1 MRRDGSA
8 YVVQVEAGREMLAK
22 NLGKRKKENFF
33 DYYKYMYIY
42 KKIPLSVIGEAL
54 PCKSNFFARILRVY
68 I

>member
-42 KKIPLSVIGEAL
+42 KKIPLRVIGEAL

>member
-1 MRRDGSA
+1 MCKSMRG
-8 YVVQVEAGREMLAK
+8 GRKMLAK

-42 KKIPLSVIGEAL
+42 KKIPLRVIGEAL

>member
-8 YVVQVEAGREMLAK
+8 YVVQVDAGGREMLAK

-42 KKIPLSVIGEAL
+42 KNTSPRYRRGVAVQE
-54 PCKSNFFARILRVY
+54 
-68 I
+68 